1 MAGPSETAWSAPV
14 CVDRATA
21 DSQDFLSYPVMEWG
35 GGVPFSSS
43 SSSSSATPDSR
54 KRRSDVMQGWPWRYL
69 DRTQMPGRY
78 CSSVRTGR
86 GDVRIPPTHTNKLC
100 RTSVNRERKKEKK
113 KTLTDKSVATRL
125 TSALMKFE
133 RAWIWTHVE
142 STLILF
148 FSSPFLNESRASS
161 ECSKFNFWIKFFKK
175 KPQLRLVMAVLSL
188 TVLLVGIVLTS
199 ADKVSGPKSLS
210 FVCALKR

>member
-21 DSQDFLSYPVMEWG
+21 DSQDFLSHPVMEWG

-43 SSSSSATPDSR
+43 SSSSSATLESR
-54 KRRSDVMQGWPWRYL
+54 KRRSDVTQGWPWRYL

-100 RTSVNRERKKEKK
+100 RTSVNREEKKKK

-125 TSALMKFE
+125 TSALMTFE
-133 RAWIWTHVE
+133 RAWIWTQVE

-148 FSSPFLNESRASS
+148 FSPHFWMSRARAASVPDLI
-161 ECSKFNFWIKFFKK
+161 F
-175 KPQLRLVMAVLSL
+175 
-188 TVLLVGIVLTS
+188 G
-199 ADKVSGPKSLS
+199 
-210 FVCALKR
+210 